1 MLPPE
6 ILEMIFSLLP
16 ITDLLNT
23 ARCCKKFNQIVS
35 RPTFLYHKKRYFRYR
50 ISDSDEIRKE
60 LESELDTDLGPFES
74 TCDGEEESVDY
85 LRKSQIADVDTVHRL
100 LFQLSALNNYCPM
113 EFGLGS

>member
-16 ITDLLNT
+16 ITDLFNA
-23 ARCCKKFNQIVS
+23 ARCCKIFHQIVS

-50 ISDSDEIRKE
+50 LDGSDEIRKE
-60 LESELDTDLGPFES
+60 LESELDTDLGPIER

-85 LRKSQIADVDTVHRL
+85 LQKSQIADINTVYRL
-100 LFQLSALNNYCPM
+100 LFDLPSVGVNR
-113 EFGLGS
+113 GGV